1 MLSKQPLSGDYQGAA
16 RQRVAGGQSAT
27 SVSSTDGELPD
38 RPQSFLTAPFFLPQ
52 HYLGA
57 HVFIIFAVFLV
68 LFFIFTFFKVPE
80 TRGRT
85 FEDITQAFEGQA
97 VETNK
102 LGKSSGMEMNSVQPT
117 ETTTHV

>member
-1 MLSKQPLSGDYQGAA
+1 MGRAPRPSAA
-16 RQRVAGGQSAT
+16 QTGG
-27 SVSSTDGELPD
+27 LPD